1 MSQPAAHGLAQVSIS
16 CSAPNNTRKG
26 PLQLPAYL
34 CLALGGL
41 DEGQRPGFNQLI
53 ETLANGH
60 YPNPR
65 MRSQVFAGEG
75 HSAGVIANTSCPV

>member
-1 MSQPAAHGLAQVSIS
+1 
-16 CSAPNNTRKG
+16 
-26 PLQLPAYL
+26 
-34 CLALGGL
+34 LGGL

-60 YPNPR
+60 YPNLR

-75 HSAGVIANTSCPV
+75 HSAGVIANTFLSGLRAVFREE